1 MFQNLLYTCIYI
13 LWRISPKNILSIINS
28 LFLKSVDFES
38 PIAFLSRSNRLWLLP
53 FNTHP
58 PPVSRFTE
66 AKTLLSTRFPVPA
79 SSIWS
84 SADVVIQ
91 TSRTTSRKSMLLS
104 IIDKPAPHYKL
115 EFHVKTH
122 ETKGNLNVT
131 STYLPMYYI
140 FSCNNWHF
148 FPFNRKINKIIII
161 MIFIGEVF
169 LIYLV
174 YILLSLTSYMYV
186 GTFM

>member
-1 MFQNLLYTCIYI
+1 M
-13 LWRISPKNILSIINS
+13 WRVSKNILSIINL

-115 EFHVKTH
+115 EFHIKTH

-148 FPFNRKINKIIII
+148 FSSIEKSIKSSSSWSLSEKF
-161 MIFIGEVF
+161 F